1 MHNRYPQKQKKTSSS
16 SPPKKNKTKI
26 QEGTNGDLH
35 LRKLAAAGLSH
46 VHLLPTFDFGSVPE
60 RPEAR
65 REAELPRNLG
75 AKILVGGNFWWE
87 NFWVGIFLFY
97 FCLEW
102 VEFLGGGCFLYYIIY

>member
-1 MHNRYPQKQKKTSSS
+1 MHKCYPQKQKKSS
-16 SPPKKNKTKI
+16 SPPQQKNKTQI

-75 AKILVGGNFWWE
+75 AKILVGGRIFGWE
-87 NFWVGIFLFY
+87 NFFIILFLFG
-97 FCLEW
+97 
-102 VEFLGGGCFLYYIIY
+102 VGGILGCFF